1 MAMVAYA
8 EIKNLT
14 FQYPN
19 ETKPALS
26 SVSLAI
32 PKGQFVVLAGRSGS
46 GKTTLL
52 RHLKKELQPIGRCSG
67 EVLYEG
73 QHVQELSPMQSAQEI
88 GMVFQNPENQLVMDT
103 VIQELAFSLE
113 NLGYDTSTIQK
124 RIAELISFL
133 GFQDL
138 LHRSVHTLSGGQKQL
153 VNLAAVL
160 ILQPRLLLLDEPT
173 AQLDPIAAK
182 EFLTLLKR
190 IHEELGITIIMSEH
204 RLDDVLPLA
213 DRLVFMESGS
223 VLYDAPP
230 VEVMA
235 YLWERN
241 ELRLYLPQ
249 IPRLFLEWG
258 VTVPPLTVRDGQRI
272 LPNLTPVQSSV
283 YERKKRNV
291 LLEAKGIYFQYE
303 KNGALILQNLSL
315 AIQKGEWVSLVGKNG
330 TGKSTLLTVLAGLR
344 SIRRGKLLWE
354 GKQLHKTDAQIGY
367 VSQQPSYHFTQD
379 TVWEEL
385 FLQAQELGY
394 KQPEEVVTALLS
406 RFHIEGTK
414 RRHPH
419 DCSGGE
425 QQLLA
430 ICSVLLQRPKLLIL
444 DEPTKGL
451 DPEKKEELA
460 KQLSQLQNEGTTIM
474 MATHDVEFAAKY
486 TDCCVMLFDG
496 QIISEHTPQQFFSE
510 NFFYTTAINRLVRKQ
525 LPQALIWEDVVHTC
539 PSTMLQS

>member
-1 MAMVAYA
+1 MVAYA

-213 DRLVFMESGS
+213 DRLVFMENGS

-414 RRHPH
+414 HRHPH

>member
-1 MAMVAYA
+1 MVAYA

-213 DRLVFMESGS
+213 DRLVFMENGS